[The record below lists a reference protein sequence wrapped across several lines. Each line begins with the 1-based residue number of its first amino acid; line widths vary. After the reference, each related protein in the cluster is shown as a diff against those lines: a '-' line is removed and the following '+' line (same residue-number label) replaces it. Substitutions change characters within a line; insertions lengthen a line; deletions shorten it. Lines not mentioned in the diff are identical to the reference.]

1 MVSRNNRE
9 TSKQRAF
16 KTAWFSKHAKKA
28 RIADAL
34 LCEALREVQAGQCD
48 DLGGGVFKKRLAKN
62 DYRSIIL
69 TKNRT
74 HWIYAYL
81 FAKKDRDNI
90 DDKEL
95 AAFRKLSSAYATLT
109 TAQLTRLCANGDL
122 MEICHD

>member
-1 MVSRNNRE
+1 MTRAKSDDCE
-9 TSKQRAF
+9 PRAF

-34 LCEALREVQAGQCD
+34 LWEALREVQAGQCD

-69 TKNRT
+69 TRNRT
-74 HWIYAYL
+74 HWIYEYL

-109 TAQLTRLCANGDL
+109 TDQLTQLCANGDL